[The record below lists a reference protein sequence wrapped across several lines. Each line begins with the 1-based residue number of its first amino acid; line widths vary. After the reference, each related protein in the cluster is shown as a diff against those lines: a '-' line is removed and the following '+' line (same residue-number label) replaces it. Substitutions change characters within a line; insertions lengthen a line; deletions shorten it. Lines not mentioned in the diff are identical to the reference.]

1 MDREGMEIFEQSGE
15 MIQKQES
22 MTPAFGTSIFEES
35 AERTEISQKESIPEQ
50 NCGLAAFDSEAD
62 SLKESEKEPIECSS
76 YTQKLVK
83 QGMETIEQQLSEEK
97 EENVNVSVNLSEITA
112 KIASMEECIEKL
124 CTSIDERNRKD
135 AAVLQNYRTSLDNLR
150 ISLAANQ
157 RNEDKIYKE
166 LEIAKKDERFLIIRP
181 FLEFIVERH
190 FELVKSLK
198 EYEQDKDDIVSKYT
212 QEGYDE
218 IVDMIQFQIE
228 MYENELI
235 RQGIDIR
242 CYEAETD
249 FDVIYQTPG
258 KVVMTKEKEKI
269 GKVAKVDSCCYIY
282 NEKVLRKARVCLY
295 KEEV

>member
-198 EYEQDKDDIVSKYT
+198 
-212 QEGYDE
+212 
-218 IVDMIQFQIE
+218 
-228 MYENELI
+228 
-235 RQGIDIR
+235 
-242 CYEAETD
+242 A
-249 FDVIYQTPG
+249 
-258 KVVMTKEKEKI
+258 
-269 GKVAKVDSCCYIY
+269 
-282 NEKVLRKARVCLY
+282 
-295 KEEV
+295 

>member
-1 MDREGMEIFEQSGE
+1 MDREGTEIFEQSGE
-15 MIQKQES
+15 TAQKQES
-22 MTPAFGTSIFEES
+22 MAPAFGTSAFGEPVEKAEIF
-35 AERTEISQKESIPEQ
+35 QKEFTSEQ
-50 NCGLAAFDSEAD
+50 ASGLEAFDSEAE
-62 SLKESEKEPIECSS
+62 SLKEADEEPIECSS

-83 QGMETIEQQLSEEK
+83 QGMETTEQQLPEEK
-97 EENVNVSVNLSEITA
+97 EKNVNVSADLSEITA
-112 KIASMEECIEKL
+112 KLASMEECIEKL
-124 CTSIDERNRKD
+124 CTSIDERDKKD
-135 AAVLQNYRTSLDNLR
+135 AAVLQNYKISLDNLR
-150 ISLAANQ
+150 VSLATNQ

-166 LEIAKKDERFLIIRP
+166 LEIAKKDERFSTIRP

-198 EYEQDKDDIVSKYT
+198 EYEQDKDDVVSKYT

-228 MYENELI
+228 LYENELI

-242 CYEAETD
+242 CYESGTD

-258 KVVMTKEKEKI
+258 KVVMTKEKEKV
-269 GKVAKVDSCCYIY
+269 GKVAMVDSCCYIY
-282 NEKVLRKARVCLY
+282 NEKVLRKARVRLY